1 MHDWALSRRIRAALA
16 CPTILAGGLRPG
28 NVGQA
33 IRAVGSHFAAQANW
47 RRQGRA
53 VIGTM
58 SVDVPD
64 DRAALMIVPPA
75 MRADAR
81 IHATQALAA

>member
-1 MHDWALSRRIRAALA
+1 MTMFVIEVSLPGTRATSRIR
-16 CPTILAGGLRPG
+16 
-28 NVGQA
+28 QA

-81 IHATQALAA
+81 IHATRALAA